1 MKKIFKWIGIV
12 LGSLI
17 GLILIA
23 GGVLFLMGNARLN
36 KTYDFPPSDITLPT
50 DEASL
55 EFGKHRTEVLCAGC
69 HGSDLSGVENWF
81 SAGPLGTID
90 AANLTTGEGG
100 FGREATSVEDYVR
113 AIRHGIDPEGKPIFM
128 PAVVSTAYLSDEDLA
143 AIIAYVQSIPPVDHV
158 THGQNFTPL
167 AKIMLAAGMLDELPV
182 ESVSHVTQVDA
193 PEKGVNLEYG
203 KYMVDTNDCRICHGP
218 KLNGGPFPDP
228 TITKISPNLT
238 PGGEVAF
245 WSESEFINTIRTGVT
260 PSGHELDN
268 DFMAWKN
275 YRNMT
280 DDELKA
286 IFMYLQSVPKLP
298 QYTE

>member
-1 MKKIFKWIGIV
+1 
-12 LGSLI
+12 
-17 GLILIA
+17 
-23 GGVLFLMGNARLN
+23 
-36 KTYDFPPSDITLPT
+36 
-50 DEASL
+50 
-55 EFGKHRTEVLCAGC
+55 
-69 HGSDLSGVENWF
+69 
-81 SAGPLGTID
+81 
-90 AANLTTGEGG
+90 
-100 FGREATSVEDYVR
+100 
-113 AIRHGIDPEGKPIFM
+113 
-128 PAVVSTAYLSDEDLA
+128 
-143 AIIAYVQSIPPVDHV
+143 
-158 THGQNFTPL
+158 
-167 AKIMLAAGMLDELPV
+167 MLAAGMLGELPV
-182 ESVSHVTQVDA
+182 ESVSHASQVDA

-245 WSESEFINTIRTGVT
+245 WSEGEFINTIRTGVT

>member
-1 MKKIFKWIGIV
+1 
-12 LGSLI
+12 
-17 GLILIA
+17 
-23 GGVLFLMGNARLN
+23 
-36 KTYDFPPSDITLPT
+36 
-50 DEASL
+50 
-55 EFGKHRTEVLCAGC
+55 
-69 HGSDLSGVENWF
+69 
-81 SAGPLGTID
+81 
-90 AANLTTGEGG
+90 
-100 FGREATSVEDYVR
+100 
-113 AIRHGIDPEGKPIFM
+113 
-128 PAVVSTAYLSDEDLA
+128 
-143 AIIAYVQSIPPVDHV
+143 
-158 THGQNFTPL
+158 
-167 AKIMLAAGMLDELPV
+167 MLAAGMLGELPV
-182 ESVSHVTQVDA
+182 ESVSHATQVDA
-193 PEKGVNLEYG
+193 PAKGVNLEYG

-228 TITKISPNLT
+228 TIQKISPNLT

-245 WSESEFINTIRTGVT
+245 WSEGDFINTIRTGVT